1 LFDVTQWVLVYI
13 LILLLMNNSI
23 ISQILEC
30 WYLDVEFLDNLID
43 EFDIDLDIDNIKQ
56 EFWMVN
62 LNLLV
67 YKVYDEVKNRFLEEY
82 KQEVEAITG
91 ESLENVWDFEDYE
104 IFTNYLDSHLWFNN
118 EEIENLFQ
126 VWRSRQS
133 SKNYAF

>member
-1 LFDVTQWVLVYI
+1 MTS
-13 LILLLMNNSI
+13 SI
-23 ISQILEC
+23 VSQILEC
-30 WYLDVEFLDNLID
+30 WYLDVDFLENLIE
-43 EFDIDLDIDNIKQ
+43 EFDIDLDIENIKK

-82 KQEVEAITG
+82 KEEIEAITG

-118 EEIENLFQ
+118 EEIEDLFQ
-126 VWRSRQS
+126 LWRSRQS
-133 SKNYAF
+133 SKNYDY

>member
-1 LFDVTQWVLVYI
+1 
-13 LILLLMNNSI
+13 MNNSI

-56 EFWMVN
+56 EFWIVN